1 MRSRK
6 IGVDALGKSFDF
18 FGAVLWRALRCN
30 PDMKKSGRFS
40 FGHLRVGVSAHAA
53 MDADILGGMEMGFVT
68 VLVLSGHTKVEEI
81 SRYAYQPNF
90 VITSL
95 AHIPN
100 EICKIAGLGKCTRM
114 AATG

>member
-1 MRSRK
+1 
-6 IGVDALGKSFDF
+6 
-18 FGAVLWRALRCN
+18 
-30 PDMKKSGRFS
+30 
-40 FGHLRVGVSAHAA
+40 
-53 MDADILGGMEMGFVT
+53 MEMGFVT

-90 VITSL
+90 VVTSL

>member
-1 MRSRK
+1 M
-6 IGVDALGKSFDF
+6 DAD
-18 FGAVLWRALRCN
+18 AMDA
-30 PDMKKSGRFS
+30 D
-40 FGHLRVGVSAHAA
+40 A

-90 VITSL
+90 VVTSL

>member
-1 MRSRK
+1 M
-6 IGVDALGKSFDF
+6 LWGKVSIF

-40 FGHLRVGVSAHAA
+40 FGHLRRGVSAHAAMVADA
-53 MDADILGGMEMGFVT
+53 MDADILGGMEMGYVT

-90 VITSL
+90 VVTSL